1 MKKSENSLMSSKEL
15 YEKFKPTT
23 IEEVYEIVKNNTKNL
38 IQSILEE
45 EMKKHLG
52 YDRYEHENRI
62 KNNYRNGSYKKSV
75 KSSFGNVELEIP
87 RDRNSEFEPHII
99 PKYQYD
105 ISKIE
110 SQIINL
116 YSKGV
121 STRDIS
127 DTLHEIY
134 GVDVDPSFVSR
145 VTDKIMPQ
153 IVEWQNRPLERTYAM
168 IFIDG
173 IRFKVKEENRLVEK
187 SVYIVMGYSIDG
199 YKDVLGFWIGESE
212 SAKYWMQVFN
222 DIKLRGVQEIY
233 LMSSDNLAGI
243 SNAIKAV
250 FPKTQ
255 IQKCVVHQI
264 RNSVKFVNY
273 KDIKEFTIDMKN
285 IYQANNIDEASRFL
299 EVFENKW
306 NSKYSY
312 AIKSWRDNFDELV
325 TFFNFPSEIRKLIYT
340 TNVIENL
347 NRNIRK
353 ISKNKTSFPT
363 EESLMKIV
371 YFAIQNQLKKWDKIT
386 QNWGQILNQLKIAFE
401 EE

>member
-1 MKKSENSLMSSKEL
+1 MKKSKNSLMSSKEL

-38 IQSILEE
+38 IQSIPEE

-87 RDRNSEFEPHII
+87 RDINSEFEPHII

-121 STRDIS
+121 STIDIS
-127 DTLHEIY
+127 DTLDEIY

-173 IRFKVKEENRLVEK
+173 NRFKVKEENGFVEK
-187 SVYIVMGYSIDG
+187 VGLYCYG
-199 YKDVLGFWIGESE
+199 L
-212 SAKYWMQVFN
+212 FN
-222 DIKLRGVQEIY
+222 
-233 LMSSDNLAGI
+233 
-243 SNAIKAV
+243 
-250 FPKTQ
+250 
-255 IQKCVVHQI
+255 
-264 RNSVKFVNY
+264 
-273 KDIKEFTIDMKN
+273 
-285 IYQANNIDEASRFL
+285 
-299 EVFENKW
+299 
-306 NSKYSY
+306 
-312 AIKSWRDNFDELV
+312 WRL
-325 TFFNFPSEIRKLIYT
+325 
-340 TNVIENL
+340 
-347 NRNIRK
+347 
-353 ISKNKTSFPT
+353 
-363 EESLMKIV
+363 
-371 YFAIQNQLKKWDKIT
+371 
-386 QNWGQILNQLKIAFE
+386 
-401 EE
+401 